1 MNIRDWKT
9 IKELRALLRELEMQ
23 EEVFNAQFTRLP
35 RTMFT
40 RQLKKTLII
49 RVSGI
54 FCDFSE
60 PHERMKWSQVKETSA
75 GLYLSRLVWHMN
87 QVGMRKDE
95 RKENQRKVL
104 IQAI

>member
-9 IKELRALLRELEMQ
+9 IKELQALPRELEMQ

-49 RVSGI
+49 RVSGT

-75 GLYLSRLVWHMN
+75 GLYMSSLVWNMN
-87 QVGMRKDE
+87 QVGMRKDK
-95 RKENQRKVL
+95 RKENQRKVF

>member
-1 MNIRDWKT
+1 MNNRDWKT
-9 IKELRALLRELEMQ
+9 MKELQALPRELEIQ
-23 EEVFNAQFTRLP
+23 EEVFNIRFTRLP

-40 RQLKKTLII
+40 RQLKNTPSI
-49 RVSGI
+49 RVSRI

-60 PHERMKWSQVKETSA
+60 PHEWMKGSQVKESSA
-75 GLYLSRLVWHMN
+75 GLYLSSLVWHMN

-95 RKENQRKVL
+95 RKESQQKVF